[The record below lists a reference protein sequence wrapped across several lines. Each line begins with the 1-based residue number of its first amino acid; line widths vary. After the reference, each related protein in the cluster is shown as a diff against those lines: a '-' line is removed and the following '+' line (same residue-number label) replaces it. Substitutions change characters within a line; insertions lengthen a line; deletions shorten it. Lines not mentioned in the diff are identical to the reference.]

1 MPDPTMQELLR
12 QYQQEAQPSEKHQAL
27 LQALQ
32 TYDAQTGNF
41 RQLRGRK
48 KLPLVTAR
56 DKTSLMEL
64 HKAIGVAAD
73 AVLQDDAEPQELR
86 EIVKK
91 ITALASGSYN
101 ALLQYNPAKEPKTLA
116 SLEEDVRT
124 LTIHQ
129 GNVVLGGAD
138 ALSGAQSERVP
149 LSFLDDKG
157 NRISGVFSK
166 KKIVEP
172 EKQFEDAINKLW
184 EAQLF
189 GLGKEGEAMRW
200 LNEHFYEF
208 AAQDPNLAA
217 GLDEKAP
224 KVDYLVNL
232 LDACEY
238 EDEEDGKHRIS
249 PDKLRECLE
258 PILKQGGHG
267 NIVDHNT
274 WSRLAENLEP
284 MIGPTL
290 FAHGTGKIPCGGR
303 IDNRNAAMSA
313 VADLLGMP
321 NIVARSKPMRIIDKN
336 GNVIEGT
343 FMEAAKGIDS
353 ENLPPSAASINENAL
368 KNTNGNGFRDIANL
382 QVLDF
387 LCGNYDRHGGN
398 IFYQFD
404 KNGKLCGVQG
414 IDNDGAF
421 GVIGEKQLVR
431 KEGKVGKTDTN
442 YMYMTNLENMKAIP
456 EETAKRIEAL
466 DASTLKYALRG
477 YGLSEAELK
486 AAGFRLSCMKKAI
499 QASREMTR
507 AKRKPKLRIMSSSD
521 FKKAS
526 IKDLRRDPT
535 EEQETLYGQYA
546 QLKYGNTFSTVADTV
561 SQLAENLKKQTKA
574 YKDLRNATA
583 VGMDNRAERAVAG
596 KERVKGSALETML
609 NKRTWS
615 AWTSGNYIAMQQ
627 AVKNYVNVY
636 KTIETRL
643 SEANKEE
650 NKRSARYQHEKE
662 AVVSEADLARMRSAS
677 EQMRDAAW
685 NYLTGKMPGLIEW
698 ELDGQQ
704 PIPYPAGASDYTK
717 RRIDAAAD
725 VYRMAKQGDT
735 IKEVETQTARDNEKE
750 AEAARQ
756 RRMAERGQQ
765 PIENKLDQT
774 GAQKSF

>member
-1 MPDPTMQELLR
+1 MPEPTMQELLNQLQAR
-12 QYQQEAQPSEKHQAL
+12 QIRSANQNVLIQAL
-27 LQALQ
+27 RDYDEQ
-32 TYDAQTGNF
+32 TKAF
-41 RQLRGRK
+41 RQLRGRS

-56 DKTSLMEL
+56 DKTRLMEL
-64 HKAIGVAAD
+64 HKAVGVAAD
-73 AVLQDDAEPQELR
+73 SVLGNEGEPQELR
-86 EIVKK
+86 EIVRK
-91 ITALASGSYN
+91 ITALSSANYN
-101 ALLQYNPAKEPKTLA
+101 ALVQYDPAKEPKTLA

-138 ALSGAQSERVP
+138 SLSGAQSERVP

-166 KKIVEP
+166 KKVVEP

-189 GLGKEGEAMRW
+189 GLGKEGEAMGW
-200 LNEHFYEF
+200 LKEHFYEF

-224 KVDYLVNL
+224 KADYLVNL
-232 LDACEY
+232 LDACEKV
-238 EDEEDGKHRIS
+238 DDDGKHRID
-249 PDKLRECLE
+249 PGKLRECLE
-258 PILKQGGHG
+258 PILKQG
-267 NIVDHNT
+267 NINAKHVDPIT
-274 WSRLAENLEP
+274 WARLAENLEP

-290 FAHGTGKIPCGGR
+290 FAHGTGQIPYGGR

-321 NIVARSKPMRIIDKN
+321 NVVARSKPMRIIDKD

-421 GVIGEKQLVR
+421 GVIGEKQIVR

-466 DASTLKYALRG
+466 DESTLKYALRG

-486 AAGFRLSCMKKAI
+486 AAGFRLNCMKKAI

-507 AKRKPKLRIMSSSD
+507 TKRKPKLRIMSSSD

-535 EEQETLYGQYA
+535 EEQKALYGQYA

-561 SQLAENLKKQTKA
+561 SQLAEDLKKQTKA

-583 VGMDNRAERAVAG
+583 VGMDNRAERAIAG
-596 KERVKGSALETML
+596 KERVKGSALETIL
-609 NKRTWS
+609 NKRTWWGFS
-615 AWTSGNYIAMQQ
+615 SGNYEEMQR
-627 AVKNYVNVY
+627 AVKNYVSLY
-636 KTIETRL
+636 KSIETRL
-643 SEANKEE
+643 NEANKES
-650 NKRSARYQHEKE
+650 NKRMANYHHEKE
-662 AVVSEADLARMRSAS
+662 AVVSEADLERMRSAS

-735 IKEVETQTARDNEKE
+735 IKEVETQTARDNERE
-750 AEAARQ
+750 AEAAQ
-756 RRMAERGQQ
+756 RRREKERSPEAPQDH
-765 PIENKLDQT
+765 IV
-774 GAQKSF
+774 AI

>member
-1 MPDPTMQELLR
+1 MPEEPTMQDLLNQLQSRSVRTAR
-12 QYQQEAQPSEKHQAL
+12 QNLLIEAL
-27 LQALQ
+27 RNYDNQ
-32 TYDAQTGNF
+32 TKGF
-41 RQLRGRK
+41 RQLRGRS

-64 HKAIGVAAD
+64 HKAIGTAAD
-73 AVLQDDAEPQELR
+73 AVLKDDAEPQELR
-86 EIVKK
+86 EIVRK

-101 ALLQYNPAKEPKTLA
+101 ALLQYNPAKEPKTLT

-138 ALSGAQSERVP
+138 SLSGAQSERVP

-166 KKIVEP
+166 KTVIEP

-184 EAQLF
+184 DPPLF
-189 GLGKEGEAMRW
+189 GIGEDADAMSW
-200 LNEHFYEF
+200 LKEHFYEF
-208 AAQDPNLAA
+208 AAQDPDLAN
-217 GLDEKAP
+217 GLDENAP
-224 KVDYLVNL
+224 KADYLANL

-238 EDEEDGKHRIS
+238 EDEEDGKRRID

-290 FAHGTGKIPCGGR
+290 YAHGTGQIPYGGR

-321 NIVARSKPMRIIDKN
+321 NIVARSKPMRIIDKD

-421 GVIGEKQLVR
+421 GIIENKQLVR
-431 KEGKVGKTDTN
+431 KEGKLRKADTN

-466 DASTLKYALRG
+466 DESTLKYALRG

-486 AAGFRLSCMKKAI
+486 AAGFRLNYMKQAI
-499 QASREMTR
+499 QASRQMTR
-507 AKRKPKLRIMSSSD
+507 TKKKPKLRIMSSSD

-535 EEQETLYGQYA
+535 EEEEALYGQHA
-546 QLKYGNTFSTVADTV
+546 QLKYSNTFSTAADTV

-596 KERVKGSALETML
+596 KERVKGSALETIL
-609 NKRTWS
+609 NKRTWWGFS
-615 AWTSGNYIAMQQ
+615 SGNYEEMQRT
-627 AVKNYVNVY
+627 VKNYVNLY
-636 KTIETRL
+636 KSIETRL
-643 SEANKEE
+643 NEANKES
-650 NKRSARYQHEKE
+650 NKRSASYHHEKE
-662 AVVSEADLARMRSAS
+662 AVVSEADLEKMKNAS
-677 EQMRDAAW
+677 VRMRDAAW
-685 NYLTGKMPGLIEW
+685 TYLRGKMPNLNAW
-698 ELDGQQ
+698 ELDGNQ

-725 VYRMAKQGDT
+725 VYRMAKQGDE
-735 IKEVETQTARDNEKE
+735 IKAVETQTARDNTRE
-750 AEAARQ
+750 AEAAQQ
-756 RRMAERGQQ
+756 RRQKERNPELNPQADH
-765 PIENKLDQT
+765 IV
-774 GAQKSF
+774 AI